1 MKSEKISRIVVF
13 IIATVITVL
22 FLFPFYICIVTAFKT
37 PMETAQAVLA
47 LPTKLHWENFTKAL
61 EITNF
66 SRSFINSLIT
76 TTSSVVF
83 IVVCSSMCGYIIA
96 RNINKF
102 KYRLC
107 ETILLGAMMVPFQV
121 IMIPVYKMLKLS
133 NMMNTLPGL
142 IILLVGTS
150 IPYSTFLYIG
160 FVKLVPRELEEAAT
174 IDGSGIYRTYWNIVF
189 PLLKPI
195 TATVATL
202 HVMWMW
208 NEFNISLI
216 VLQKEHVKTIPI
228 QQFYFFGEY
237 TTDLNLA
244 FASACIA
251 IIPILIFFII
261 AQKFLINGLMSG
273 AVKG

>member
-13 IIATVITVL
+13 IIATIIAVL

>member
-1 MKSEKISRIVVF
+1 MKNEKIGRIIVF
-13 IIATVITVL
+13 IIASVFAVF
-22 FLFPFYICIVTAFKT
+22 FLFPFYICVVTAFKT
-37 PMETAQAVLA
+37 PLETAEAVLA
-47 LPTKLHWENFTKAL
+47 LPTKLHWENFSKAF

-66 SRSFINSLIT
+66 GRSFVNSLTTT
-76 TTSSVVF
+76 TTSVIL
-83 IVVCSSMCGYIIA
+83 IVICSSMGGYIIA
-96 RNINKF
+96 RNLNKF
-102 KYRLC
+102 RYRLC
-107 ETILLGAMMVPFQV
+107 ETIFLAAMMVPFQV
-121 IMIPVYKMLKLS
+121 IMIPVYKMLKVA

-160 FVKLVPRELEEAAT
+160 FVKSVPRELEEAAT
-174 IDGSGIYRTYWNIVF
+174 IDGSGIYRTFWSIVF

-251 IIPILIFFII
+251 IVPILLFFII
-261 AQKFLINGLMSG
+261 AQKFLVNGLMSG

>member
-1 MKSEKISRIVVF
+1 MKNEKISRLVVF
-13 IIATVITVL
+13 VIATVIAVL

-83 IVVCSSMCGYIIA
+83 IVICSSMCGYIIA

>member
-1 MKSEKISRIVVF
+1 MRSERISRIIVF
-13 IIATVITVL
+13 IIAALIAVL

-37 PMETAQAVLA
+37 PMETAQGVLA
-47 LPTKLHWENFTKAL
+47 LPSKLHWENFSKAL

-66 SRSFINSLIT
+66 SRSFLNSLIT
-76 TTSSVVF
+76 TTTSVVF
-83 IVVCSSMCGYIIA
+83 IVICSSMCGYIIA
-96 RNINKF
+96 RNLKKF
-102 KYRLC
+102 RYRLC

>member
-13 IIATVITVL
+13 IIATVIAVL